1 MFGIEMFTDSLI
13 DELLTVW
20 VLMVSAIVVEADTFL
35 YFVGSDL
42 YNPKQII

>member
-1 MFGIEMFTDSLI
+1 MCQIEMFTDSLI
-13 DELLTVW
+13 GELTVW
-20 VLMVSAIVVEADTFL
+20 VLVVSAIVVEADTSL